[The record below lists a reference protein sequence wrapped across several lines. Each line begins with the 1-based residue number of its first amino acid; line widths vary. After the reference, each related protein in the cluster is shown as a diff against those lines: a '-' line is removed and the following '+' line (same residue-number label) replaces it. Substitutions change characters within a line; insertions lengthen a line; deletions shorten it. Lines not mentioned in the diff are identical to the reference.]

1 MWELNAEM
9 NTYELPMP
17 PEFDISPKQ
26 TDRRIFTP
34 LPQQLLVDYALW
46 FCTLRWL
53 FIAFLF
59 LFGLLGMSPSLFE
72 SLGVHPHTGWI
83 FLIGFALSALNT
95 VYIVHIQYM
104 KRIKSYEILM
114 INVWVQTVLDLITLT
129 FLMNIIGIYETYVA
143 FAYLF
148 HIVLACIFFPRYQSF
163 LVTVIAA
170 FLYVGSVVLNEL
182 LTLSATGFYTDS
194 ILRDYYESSMTASGF
209 DVISALCIW
218 AIVWY
223 LASHLSGMVRERE
236 YELVKTNRN
245 LIIAQKMKTQHLLRI
260 THELKSPFA
269 AIDANI
275 QLLSKGHIG
284 FFTDD
289 ARQVL
294 ERIALRS
301 RTLGHEIQEMLQ
313 LANLNTISTDS
324 LVWKQIDLSEL
335 IQWCQAQIKSIADQR
350 NIVIEDD
357 LEPVRVV
364 AVEDHLK
371 MLFTNIISNAV
382 IYSLDRGTVKIQCK
396 ASDITGPIVTIEDR
410 GIGIPEDKISNIFE
424 EFYRTDEAARHNR
437 NSTGLGLAIVK
448 QVAQTHRIAVRVSS
462 TPGYG
467 TTFELTFPVSPP
479 LANTTIKGMEQ
490 CFTC

>member
-1 MWELNAEM
+1 MWELNADM
-9 NTYELPMP
+9 NTYELPMA
-17 PEFDISPKQ
+17 PESDISPKQ

-34 LPQQLLVDYALW
+34 LPQKLLVDYALW
-46 FCTLRWL
+46 FCTLRWM

-59 LFGLLGMSPSLFE
+59 LFGLVGMSPSVFE
-72 SLGVHPHTGWI
+72 SLGIRPHTGWM
-83 FLIGFALSALNT
+83 FLIGFVLSALNT
-95 VYIVHIQYM
+95 VYIAHIQYM
-104 KRIKSYEILM
+104 KRIKSYETLM
-114 INVWVQTVLDLITLT
+114 INIWAQTALDLIILT
-129 FLMNIIGIYETYVA
+129 FLMNIVGIFETYVA

-163 LVTVIAA
+163 LVTVIAGV
-170 FLYVGSVVLNEL
+170 LYAGSVVLNGML
-182 LTLSATGFYTDS
+182 SLSAAGFYTDS
-194 ILRDYYESSMTASGF
+194 LLHDYYESSITASGI
-209 DVISALCIW
+209 DIISTLCIW

-294 ERIALRS
+294 ERIASRS
-301 RTLGHEIQEMLQ
+301 RNLGHEIQEMLQ

-324 LVWKQIDLSEL
+324 LVWKCIDLPAL

-357 LEPVRVV
+357 LEPVRIM

-382 IYSLDRGTVKIQCK
+382 IYSLDRGTVKIRCK
-396 ASDITGPIVTIEDR
+396 ASEITGPIVTIEDQ
-410 GIGIPEDKISNIFE
+410 GIGILEDKISNIFE

-448 QVAQTHRIAVRVSS
+448 QVAQTHRIAVRVTS
-462 TPGYG
+462 TPGHG
-467 TTFELTFPVSPP
+467 TTFELTFPVSHPP
-479 LANTTIKGMEQ
+479 INTTIKGMEK
-490 CFTC
+490 CLTC